1 VGCALAAPFGGT
13 VKTNI
18 KKIMLQ
24 STKSPTLVI
33 VLIDKNQKVLRTE
46 VEL

>member
-1 VGCALAAPFGGT
+1 M
-13 VKTNI
+13 KTLQTTLHI
-18 KKIMLQ
+18 TIMLQ

>member
-18 KKIMLQ
+18 IIIKPTTITTPLFLKVKFKKKIG
-24 STKSPTLVI
+24 K
-33 VLIDKNQKVLRTE
+33 
-46 VEL
+46 